1 MPPTTLFS
9 RIMENKYF
17 SSTTRIT
24 LEPFIIT
31 FIFVWF
37 LMDGAQIQKN
47 LLMWKICKFQ
57 LNQTEIVCGNL
68 SAYNETQSE
77 VQTRANNFEMFGQ
90 FMTTIPTII
99 YSFFAGSL
107 SDDYGRKPLIILPT
121 FGVVIGMF
129 LSIVNYEF
137 IDTLPIEFF
146 YISGS
151 CWWFFFGWKRSL
163 LFGSVWFWS
172 FYHD

>member
-1 MPPTTLFS
+1 MPPTLFS
-9 RIMENKYF
+9 RIMGNKYF

-77 VQTRANNFEMFGQ
+77 VQTRANNFEM
-90 FMTTIPTII
+90 
-99 YSFFAGSL
+99 
-107 SDDYGRKPLIILPT
+107 
-121 FGVVIGMF
+121 V
-129 LSIVNYEF
+129 
-137 IDTLPIEFF
+137 
-146 YISGS
+146 YISHRQNV
-151 CWWFFFGWKRSL
+151 FFKL
-163 LFGSVWFWS
+163 LFENFVKLISWIPLTK
-172 FYHD
+172 

>member
-1 MPPTTLFS
+1 
-9 RIMENKYF
+9 
-17 SSTTRIT
+17 
-24 LEPFIIT
+24 
-31 FIFVWF
+31 
-37 LMDGAQIQKN
+37 
-47 LLMWKICKFQ
+47 
-57 LNQTEIVCGNL
+57 
-68 SAYNETQSE
+68 
-77 VQTRANNFEMFGQ
+77 
-90 FMTTIPTII
+90 MTTIPTII

-151 CWWFFFGWKRSL
+151 CWWFFLGGNAVYYLGVYGFGASITTDENRALTLARFDAMETLGLVFGTIIFSKIRIIFKNF
-163 LFGSVWFWS
+163 LFSNKNTLTS
-172 FYHD
+172 SDLSS

>member
-9 RIMENKYF
+9 RIMGNKYF

-77 VQTRANNFEMFGQ
+77 VQTRANNFEMVYHTVK
-90 FMTTIPTII
+90 M
-99 YSFFAGSL
+99 SFF
-107 SDDYGRKPLIILPT
+107 
-121 FGVVIGMF
+121 
-129 LSIVNYEF
+129 N
-137 IDTLPIEFF
+137 F
-146 YISGS
+146 YLKIS
-151 CWWFFFGWKRSL
+151 
-163 LFGSVWFWS
+163 
-172 FYHD
+172 

>member
-1 MPPTTLFS
+1 MYLKLTFFK
-9 RIMENKYF
+9 KYF
-17 SSTTRIT
+17 H
-24 LEPFIIT
+24 
-31 FIFVWF
+31 
-37 LMDGAQIQKN
+37 
-47 LLMWKICKFQ
+47 FQ
-57 LNQTEIVCGNL
+57 
-68 SAYNETQSE
+68 
-77 VQTRANNFEMFGQ
+77 FGQ

-151 CWWFFFGWKRSL
+151 CWWFFLGGNAVYYLGVYGFGASITNDENRALTLARFDAMETLGLVFGIIIFSL
-163 LFGSVWFWS
+163 KI
-172 FYHD
+172 